1 MGGSGNKSP
10 LLSDTDTDVGGRSL
24 KQEIQLYDDLA
35 MLQMKKSLCQG
46 YIILLTGGV
55 PPPEQPLKKKKNKK
69 GKRCKDADDPAVVVA
84 FAALTTGNVIDAC
97 FGVTM
102 ASKPSPQVVSLI
114 KEAKSALFAADDASE
129 NAAKLGVDAYKA
141 AFQTI
146 VRMHDKLA
154 KLNFFTKCFNEGK
167 IRNQASKQLESDF
180 YMLEQIVADNK

>member
-69 GKRCKDADDPAVVVA
+69 GKRCKDADDPARRRG
-84 FAALTTGNVIDAC
+84 LCRTHNGQC
-97 FGVTM
+97 
-102 ASKPSPQVVSLI
+102 
-114 KEAKSALFAADDASE
+114 
-129 NAAKLGVDAYKA
+129 
-141 AFQTI
+141 
-146 VRMHDKLA
+146 H
-154 KLNFFTKCFNEGK
+154 
-167 IRNQASKQLESDF
+167 
-180 YMLEQIVADNK
+180 